1 MLKNPWEDVRL
12 LLVKEHITWDR
23 HVLTAPIC
31 IAFNVEVSPKSFAR
45 EQKILGK
52 DAILF
57 SSLFCWYKGNIN
69 SNAFENYLQYTKWT
83 VGCLVEHVCCVRCC
97 KCGVLILASC
107 VSEVFL
113 LLLLFYFVF
122 LFLRIEL
129 RQPMESRFHCQRQIW
144 PKLINR
150 KSLTTQIKVVA
161 VFMLLEKILE
171 NKIQR
176 CDHSNESWRWVN
188 SNATVC
194 VIFWGDFIFLPC
206 FN

>member
-107 VSEVFL
+107 VSEVFIIIIII
-113 LLLLFYFVF
+113 LFCISFFTYRTTATNGVT
-122 LFLRIEL
+122 LPL
-129 RQPMESRFHCQRQIW
+129 
-144 PKLINR
+144 PKTNLAKTH
-150 KSLTTQIKVVA
+150 KS
-161 VFMLLEKILE
+161 EKP
-171 NKIQR
+171 
-176 CDHSNESWRWVN
+176 DYSN
-188 SNATVC
+188 
-194 VIFWGDFIFLPC
+194 
-206 FN
+206 